1 MYHVYD
7 SNTLLGKWNAK
18 EDSSKNKTSYDA
30 KVLELAKANYAKYY
44 NKEKKDVTTKEI
56 EDSSAGVEGWGE
68 PMEFETV
75 DEELG
80 PAELAKDVAQN
91 EEEDEEL
98 VDTDEEIVA
107 GESDNE
113 AANEE
118 EVGEE
123 EDEEE
128 EVDEEEVD
136 EEEVDEEEVDEED
149 EDVDEDDEEE
159 DEEDEDVDEDD
170 EEDEAEEE
178 VDEDDEEDEAEDDDE
193 ELEVEEIKIEG
204 KMYYC
209 TGKENGVLFEY
220 CEDGEIGEEIGHL
233 EDGAVFFS

>member
-7 SNTLLGKWNAK
+7 STTLLGTWNTK
-18 EDSSKNKTSYDA
+18 EKDSSKNKTSYDP
-30 KVLELAKANYAKYY
+30 KILELAKANYAKYY

-68 PMEFETV
+68 PMEFEV
-75 DEELG
+75 VEEELG
-80 PAELAKDVAQN
+80 PAELAKEAAQ
-91 EEEDEEL
+91 DEEL

-107 GESDNE
+107 GESDNDVVE
-113 AANEE
+113 GDNEDE
-118 EVGEE
+118 EDEE
-123 EDEEE
+123 EDEEYE
-128 EVDEEEVD
+128 DEEEEAEDD
-136 EEEVDEEEVDEED
+136 EEEDVEEDDADEEEDDVDEDEHEED
-149 EDVDEDDEEE
+149 EDEEDE
-159 DEEDEDVDEDD
+159 DEEDEDVNEEEA
-170 EEDEAEEE
+170 EEDE
-178 VDEDDEEDEAEDDDE
+178 DEDE